1 MFPWSQLSS
10 SQPVADRDAYR
21 QLVRPKPSM
30 MGFLATYG
38 RTWRLV
44 TLLPRSVDLPPFL
57 PQKAIRRHYCESV
70 A

>member
-30 MGFLATYG
+30 MGFLTTHGKTYG
-38 RTWRLV
+38 
-44 TLLPRSVDLPPFL
+44 
-57 PQKAIRRHYCESV
+57 
-70 A
+70 